1 MVGSQDSSV
10 SIATNDGIDNPG
22 FDSRKGKDIFF
33 SQKCPNRLGVTYT
46 IIQQTVWVLSMAV
59 QRSDVKLAT
68 LPHSS
73 EVKIEWVYTTVLSL

>member
-1 MVGSQDSSV
+1 
-10 SIATNDGIDNPG
+10 
-22 FDSRKGKDIFF
+22 
-33 SQKCPNRLGVTYT
+33 
-46 IIQQTVWVLSMAV
+46 MAV